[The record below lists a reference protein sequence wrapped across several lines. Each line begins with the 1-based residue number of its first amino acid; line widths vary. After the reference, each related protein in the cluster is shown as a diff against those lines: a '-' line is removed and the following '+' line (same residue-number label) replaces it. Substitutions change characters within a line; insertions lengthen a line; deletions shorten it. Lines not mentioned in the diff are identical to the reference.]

1 MIFIFVKHWNCLKS
15 LHFSMVC
22 WHLFQVIIPFFF
34 WQSPNGIPCRKR
46 SWLGKRLKF
55 LIISKWNYIS
65 FISFWTV
72 LSIKLWFVNN
82 LSFQETELKI
92 MTLSS
97 CLKYW
102 FWSYVVLLSSF
113 FSEKVMIFICAPMR
127 TFLFWH
133 FLQNLIW
140 LLWSFESYHSLNLS
154 LNPKGIKKDVVSIP
168 FLICVFSLCYS
179 IILLHLS
186 KQLELI

>member
-1 MIFIFVKHWNCLKS
+1 MKS
-15 LHFSMVC
+15 FHFSTVC
-22 WHLFQVIIPFFF
+22 WHLFQVIIQFYF
-34 WQSPNGIPCRKR
+34 WQSLNGIPYRKR
-46 SWLGKRLKF
+46 TWLGKRFKF
-55 LIISKWNYIS
+55 LIISKWNHIS
-65 FISFWTV
+65 FILFQQYQV
-72 LSIKLWFVNN
+72 VNN
-82 LSFQETELKI
+82 LTFFQENELKI

-154 LNPKGIKKDVVSIP
+154 FDSKGIKKDVVSIP
-168 FLICVFSLCYS
+168 FLICVFML
-179 IILLHLS
+179 
-186 KQLELI
+186 

>member
-1 MIFIFVKHWNCLKS
+1 MEYPIEKELDLEKDSNSW
-15 LHFSMVC
+15 
-22 WHLFQVIIPFFF
+22 LFQNEIIVLLFHFFCS
-34 WQSPNGIPCRKR
+34 Q
-46 SWLGKRLKF
+46 
-55 LIISKWNYIS
+55 YQ
-65 FISFWTV
+65 V
-72 LSIKLWFVNN
+72 VNN
-82 LSFQETELKI
+82 LSFQENELKI

-154 LNPKGIKKDVVSIP
+154 FDSKGIKKDVVSIP
-168 FLICVFSLCYS
+168 FLICVFML
-179 IILLHLS
+179 
-186 KQLELI
+186 